1 MKKLFGLLV
10 AAMLV
15 MGSVSVYA
23 GCGKCGPAGEAHA
36 KGDCGDCFAKLK
48 LTDDQKAKLADLKAD
63 CGKGGC
69 PTAAKAKLDEGVKKI
84 LTASQ
89 YKQWKSEC
97 AKAGKDGGCPLAKA
111 KS

>member
-1 MKKLFGLLV
+1 MKRVFGLLV

-15 MGSVSVYA
+15 VGSVSVYA
-23 GCGKCGPAGEAHA
+23 NCGKCGPAGEKQA
-36 KGDCGDCFAKLK
+36 KGDCGDCFAKLN
-48 LTDDQKAKLADLKAD
+48 LTADQKAKLAELKAD

-69 PTAAKAKLDEGVKKI
+69 PITAKTKLDDGAKKI
-84 LTASQ
+84 LTADQ